1 MTEKEKRGIAAV
13 EIDALKRSCGISRRD
28 RIQKEVIKRKMK
40 IREIVEE
47 EMQGRQLNGEWRR
60 TTTKNSY
67 AVQAD
72 L

>member
-13 EIDALKRSCGISRRD
+13 EIDALKRSFGISRRD